1 MGEMIR
7 PGIGLN
13 GHQPHTM
20 TPEDKPTRRIKL
32 LPDDLINRIAAG
44 EVVERPSAVLKELVE
59 NSLDAGADRIDIEIL
74 TGGKKLIRVRD
85 NGRGMDQDDLFLSLE
100 RHATSKIEKDADLM
114 NIATLG
120 FRGEALPSIAS
131 VSKMTVTSAT
141 GNGPGHVVTVYGGR
155 LGPMAEA
162 PANQGTTV
170 EVADLFYNVPARR
183 KFLKSDDTESAH
195 LLDVAQA
202 YALSRQGLR
211 LTFRDKGREVLAVE
225 SRHDFKTRVF
235 RVLGRRAAE
244 SLLPFQYQG
253 EGLSLTGWVGGP
265 ESFVR
270 SPANIFIYVLGR
282 PVKDRLLN
290 RALANGY
297 GRLLSPG
304 QWPTAVVFIDL
315 DPGEVDVNVH
325 PAKAEVRFR
334 RPQLVFSA
342 LGSAV
347 SGVIGR
353 GPVPAAELRDPVP
366 AFEGRPSVPADAPT
380 LPGLEDRPAI
390 RPEDFL
396 SPDPQPVT
404 EPQQGPY
411 SAVGLCS
418 RTLSSEN
425 RPLTS
430 PIFSEPPWMVEE
442 GAGQPGEI
450 DLPTS
455 TAFEA
460 KSAAAVPEAGSD
472 PAEVPGAIPSE
483 EGLPTAPVSVFQP
496 DRVVADFLARPSAGV
511 QITQADLAELRPLSQ
526 LYQSYILAQGAKGLY
541 IIDQHA
547 AHERILYNQLKAT
560 LDREGLAGQALLFP
574 DTTDLPPEQS
584 LAAERLQPHLE
595 RLGFDLQPFGDRT
608 FILKSAPAILGE
620 RDPWPPLLEIL
631 GTVHGRFKAM
641 EGAGLT
647 EALDALA
654 GSWLYSLACRAA
666 IKAGDKMS
674 LEAMERLLA
683 DMAVTPHGAFCP
695 HGRPAIQLIERYTI
709 EKRFDRR

>member
-1 MGEMIR
+1 M
-7 PGIGLN
+7 N
-13 GHQPHTM
+13 
-20 TPEDKPTRRIKL
+20 PEDKPNPERDQAPPTRRIKL

-59 NSLDAGADRIDIEIL
+59 NSLDAGADRIDIEVL

-85 NGRGMDQDDLFLSLE
+85 NGRGMDQDDLFLCLE

-131 VSKMTVTSAT
+131 VSRLTLTSST
-141 GNGPGHVVTVYGGR
+141 GEGPGHTVTVEGGR
-155 LGPMAEA
+155 MGKMLEA

-170 EVADLFYNVPARR
+170 EVADLFHNVPARK
-183 KFLKSDDTESAH
+183 KFLKSDETESAH

-202 YALSRQGLR
+202 YALSRDGLR
-211 LTFRDKGREVLAVE
+211 LTFRDRGREVLAVE
-225 SRHDFKTRVF
+225 GRHDFQTRVF

-244 SLLPFQYQG
+244 SLQPFRYRE

-304 QWPTAVVFIDL
+304 QWPTAVVFLDL
-315 DPGEVDVNVH
+315 DPAEVDVNVH

-334 RPQLVFSA
+334 RPNQVFSA
-342 LGSAV
+342 LASAV
-347 SGVIGR
+347 SGTIGR
-353 GPVPAAELRDPVP
+353 GPVPSAEPRDPVP
-366 AFEGRPSVPADAPT
+366 AFESRSAAPLPQSAPT
-380 LPGLEDRPAI
+380 LPGLPARPALP
-390 RPEDFL
+390 PEEFL
-396 SPDPQPVT
+396 RPDPRPVMDT
-404 EPQQGPY
+404 
-411 SAVGLCS
+411 
-418 RTLSSEN
+418 T
-425 RPLTS
+425 
-430 PIFSEPPWMVEE
+430 PPWMVEE
-442 GAGQPGEI
+442 GPGRPDQI
-450 DLPTS
+450 DLAT
-455 TAFEA
+455 TAVFESSP
-460 KSAAAVPEAGSD
+460 SAAAGPELDSD
-472 PAEVPGAIPSE
+472 LAEAVGEDFPTEESGPAE
-483 EGLPTAPVSVFQP
+483 PVSVFRP
-496 DRVVADFLARPSAGV
+496 ERVVADFLARPAAGV
-511 QITQADLAELRPLSQ
+511 QVTQADLAELRPLGQ

-541 IIDQHA
+541 IVDQHA

-574 DTTDLPPEQS
+574 DTADLPPEQA
-584 LAAERLQPHLE
+584 LAADRLRPHLE

-631 GTVHGRFKAM
+631 GSTHGRFKSM

-666 IKAGDKMS
+666 IKAGDRMTP
-674 LEAMERLLA
+674 EAMERLLA

-695 HGRPAIQLIERYTI
+695 HGRPAIQLIERHTI